1 MQNTSTLWDESRL
14 SRNNKKINGNQEE
27 SEWERWRGRG
37 VRGRRRKRR
46 EKGRREEEEEKEG
59 GRQRLPGDVSR

>member
-27 SEWERWRGRG
+27 SEWERGRRWKRKE
-37 VRGRRRKRR
+37 RGRRRRKT
-46 EKGRREEEEEKEG
+46 EEG
-59 GRQRLPGDVSR
+59 SSCLVMSVSEM

>member
-27 SEWERWRGRG
+27 SEWERGRE
-37 VRGRRRKRR
+37 GRMGEEVE
-46 EKGRREEEEEKEG
+46 EKGEREEEEKDG

>member
-27 SEWERWRGRG
+27 SEWERGRGRG
-37 VRGRRRKRR
+37 VRGRRWKRR
-46 EKGRREEEEEKEG
+46 EKGRREEG
-59 GRQRLPGDVSR
+59 GERGRKAAAAW